1 MAFFTCIKSSVPIL
15 GDYEDDINAVS
26 PLFFTTPTPQEE
38 TTSPLFFTTP
48 TPQEETLRAGFS
60 TETVDTLTDRS
71 CSAQEE
77 ETGKERSSSQNS
89 TPTPTKQIERF
100 VYEIDPDLG
109 AFV

>member
-26 PLFFTTPTPQEE
+26 PLFFTTPTPQED
-38 TTSPLFFTTP
+38 
-48 TPQEETLRAGFS
+48 TLRAGFS

-71 CSAQEE
+71 SSAQEE

-89 TPTPTKQIERF
+89 TPTPNKQIERF

>member
-48 TPQEETLRAGFS
+48 TPQEDTLRAGFS
-60 TETVDTLTDRS
+60 TETLDTLTDRS
-71 CSAQEE
+71 SSAQEE